1 MVATGTAF
9 PNQTGE
15 EELMDIVHGQD
26 VEEQEEPEGPRMTR
40 LRGIL
45 DKSLKETLKACNYA
59 AICECFPALAA
70 ANPRDLREAHEKVC
84 QFLNIEVN
92 NEFEQIIKERN
103 VIFKLNGL
111 DRLIADARGKGNT
124 AGSRTILDL
133 SPEVAVR
140 ARTVPTKEAEIERLK
155 AELERVQLDNRRIGG
170 ALNHSKAEQAAIKLE
185 LLESYNEFQ
194 EDTMSKTPA
203 ELDALRAAVL
213 MTRRQ
218 PAQTTQ
224 IASNVE
230 QSAPE
235 TSSERSTMPVID
247 SSINLGPSVIFAPVS
262 TETSN
267 LNTYPTPLSTALTG
281 KASPSTLGSLTVATS
296 ATAHVPTTY
305 NTTNKPSNGAVAP
318 PKTHSSQPTDRED
331 GEISDEEL
339 GVKPETETEHDLE
352 SAASRSRVSDTRS
365 NQPTGLTI
373 EAQTGAIPA
382 PLPLHGR
389 PQLPSHQALME
400 RVPRY
405 TQRLLG
411 TIRPSITTNTAT
423 SKGKSKSLDIGGI
436 KLGQDPDFNS
446 LIEEYQLQ
454 KAKSDSKSHPAA
466 TNQDQTLDSEIPGLG
481 HLKTLSPDFSLS
493 DRNFRRQPNI
503 GRRPGDQVR
512 QLAPRN
518 QRGDRVT
525 KRRSRDMSLNIKQQ
539 PTPPVHHEMQRHRS
553 DPNPGFVTLSP
564 QTANGQINDFTQ
576 VPPTHQASSQGQ
588 IYSLVEELLSYGVTP
603 EYLLQSGIDPA
614 VVYHVSSTRTPLAS
628 PIVPV
633 GPTQGFHL
641 NPQALAVASMQLATQ
656 YPQPSASAPISQPF
670 IPQFGQ
676 VHQQPHLTGY
686 SMRDT
691 SMDVSQPQSIQQQH
705 TQVQQTPQ
713 TIPQQLCTPTPTAIV
728 SEDDASRKLEMI
740 LAYAAKILPQ
750 GWHSLVP
757 QGGTDTNVTPVNVES
772 LESARGL
779 DPASTPYQDNAH
791 EKAPE
796 SLRAVKVEQD
806 GDRWAPLKQ
815 NLSQENGQIARP
827 GWNLSE
833 EARFTTAKF
842 QDLSISPNQQMQ
854 NQQTTISSTT
864 SSGAHIS
871 VQSIDTSPSL
881 KQHNT
886 EELRPINNDS
896 MSTKIAPPSVL
907 YERKYPRDN
916 GQSHDTGPSISTAST
931 NTSRSPSRPPPP
943 PPPAHPPPSPPPPP
957 TSAPPSPPTSTPPTY
972 SPHLELGTGATSESL
987 SSKANLESN
996 RSNVLDNT
1004 MPSNLN
1010 NIDHSRSDND
1020 ESINLFYLDSVPKE
1034 QNSTEVGSQRGS
1046 SASLDDTDMDIDIDD
1061 DSTEPTI
1068 LKGSWKTTEDIPP
1081 TTPASST
1088 QPVPKRPTHIR
1099 FDRMGNTLP
1108 SPVHSASML
1117 TTSTQADNQDA
1128 NGHFLPTVSRP
1139 QRNGRRVT
1147 AKDFMLKPL
1156 SSTPFIQER
1165 ALSYLIDIDDE
1176 DDDEYEPR
1184 VDTPTAKSSTPIS
1197 RADSINSP
1205 QESRTLQDIQQQ
1217 LKELNER
1224 ILAKQRAKRSALS
1237 ASATDGSTPKNT
1249 PTGLTSRS
1257 ETGSPAQPSGSSS
1270 NSEDQMMEKVSD
1282 TNSIGQEAYVKAEE
1296 LRRTINEHKAS
1307 LEGLRSQKQQYEQD
1321 RTEAMNLLADALS
1334 SNANN
1339 QDYGKLQRSIDEA
1352 AEKVAIK
1359 MREFEDAKRH
1369 LEEIKAR
1376 TGPILSQQSDLQK
1389 TKERLQGRI
1398 DLANEKTAGLKSSI
1412 GSLQQNIIQM
1422 RTQLMILEGKYAPK
1436 LDATNSEA
1444 CLPSTPNTNST
1455 TQDINSDTV
1464 PKRGIDPQG
1473 QTPPMNAKK
1482 PRTQAREEF
1491 SALSKRMQEL
1501 EREKDLLRS
1510 ASAPSTV
1517 TNGISTVSI
1526 QQPGKTNTTQLP
1538 SLYPSPHGSVPSH
1551 SKVNL
1556 GVPAGDG
1563 NVAPAVTSK
1572 TLSRLDEFL
1581 AQDKSLP
1588 ITPVADNDNQSPSP
1602 SGRPTAGIK
1611 KLYLAESCL
1620 FELDQLCMPS
1630 ELIKYVI
1637 PDRQN
1642 GSQVDSSAVLYKPS
1656 ASDSKS
1662 SKDAL
1667 DYVSPLSM
1675 FRSFRFSP
1683 RFRDAVRDGYK
1694 SLTYSNKID
1703 PMKPMCL
1710 YELSGG
1716 SCNDD
1721 SCKSQHARDYELTD
1735 EELVIDMARYAEGNT
1750 PESRQVFAEMQSAKL
1765 AHLRAAGIHNVELLV
1780 DSIVKNHR
1788 DFVQDSSRTVKFG
1801 ERIVTDN
1808 DATDSPATRNKPKGH
1823 SGSRAVDRLVESSKA
1838 SFNSLD
1844 QSPISM
1850 VILSKALTGSLAK
1863 NRRYHEQRHPDN
1875 FEKQVLADPSNET
1888 LWIEYA
1894 ISHLSTMSV
1903 DETNGAGDH
1912 SIHNALSVLSRA
1924 LGVHPSSENLWGLYL
1939 DLYTR
1944 HGAESETRQMFEQCL
1959 HYVPDAQLIW
1969 FRYFLW
1975 EKDRDER
1982 VYVLDRMLERACQ
1995 EPRKADDE
2003 AARSRFTLDVVLQI
2017 VKTMVSENFVES
2029 AKNWMQNFL
2038 TCTAWESIVPS
2049 SLSYAQLDD
2058 VWIEQ
2063 DMVENIAGTLAAK
2076 LLKPNDHCILWLAF
2090 VYLIWFHE
2098 LPDQLFQDYPNGY
2111 ISDNSLFVIHW
2122 PEIEEPEQESELHSI
2137 VHDIFLGL
2145 TVYFVD
2151 CDARSPLVATVKN
2164 FVGFLIARGQQQEEI
2179 LELVNPSQ
2187 FPESFPE
2194 IRDLFCQVRM
2204 PAESKQACLEQCA
2217 YEFFKVESSHEVG
2230 IGRSELALRLYRK
2243 LLGLSLP
2250 YSYEAPV
2257 ARSDITSIR
2266 TNVFM
2271 WLNYLSLLALGS
2283 GSYSQ
2288 LEAAFSSAMEA
2299 LPADKISVIQTEFA
2313 IHSIMKELH
2322 KATNASAINSLVA
2335 MAISDINILRPNPYD
2350 HSVAELTKVLALRDF
2365 SQLNRIIEAVWNRT
2379 VECSRQ
2385 LQVDLVDSFL
2395 RLHPEN
2401 PDFYLWLITTF
2412 AGPGSQ
2418 GSMDLILKASL
2429 FSPLAAKLSRMPTIH
2444 DVSKQLKSME
2454 TEERA
2459 HEEKA
2464 LDNHNTLESQGF
2476 DSGSDM
2482 DMDDN

>member
-1 MVATGTAF
+1 
-9 PNQTGE
+9 
-15 EELMDIVHGQD
+15 
-26 VEEQEEPEGPRMTR
+26 
-40 LRGIL
+40 
-45 DKSLKETLKACNYA
+45 
-59 AICECFPALAA
+59 
-70 ANPRDLREAHEKVC
+70 
-84 QFLNIEVN
+84 
-92 NEFEQIIKERN
+92 
-103 VIFKLNGL
+103 
-111 DRLIADARGKGNT
+111 
-124 AGSRTILDL
+124 
-133 SPEVAVR
+133 
-140 ARTVPTKEAEIERLK
+140 
-155 AELERVQLDNRRIGG
+155 
-170 ALNHSKAEQAAIKLE
+170 
-185 LLESYNEFQ
+185 
-194 EDTMSKTPA
+194 
-203 ELDALRAAVL
+203 
-213 MTRRQ
+213 
-218 PAQTTQ
+218 
-224 IASNVE
+224 
-230 QSAPE
+230 
-235 TSSERSTMPVID
+235 
-247 SSINLGPSVIFAPVS
+247 
-262 TETSN
+262 
-267 LNTYPTPLSTALTG
+267 
-281 KASPSTLGSLTVATS
+281 
-296 ATAHVPTTY
+296 
-305 NTTNKPSNGAVAP
+305 
-318 PKTHSSQPTDRED
+318 
-331 GEISDEEL
+331 
-339 GVKPETETEHDLE
+339 
-352 SAASRSRVSDTRS
+352 
-365 NQPTGLTI
+365 
-373 EAQTGAIPA
+373 
-382 PLPLHGR
+382 
-389 PQLPSHQALME
+389 
-400 RVPRY
+400 
-405 TQRLLG
+405 
-411 TIRPSITTNTAT
+411 
-423 SKGKSKSLDIGGI
+423 
-436 KLGQDPDFNS
+436 
-446 LIEEYQLQ
+446 
-454 KAKSDSKSHPAA
+454 
-466 TNQDQTLDSEIPGLG
+466 
-481 HLKTLSPDFSLS
+481 
-493 DRNFRRQPNI
+493 
-503 GRRPGDQVR
+503 
-512 QLAPRN
+512 
-518 QRGDRVT
+518 
-525 KRRSRDMSLNIKQQ
+525 
-539 PTPPVHHEMQRHRS
+539 
-553 DPNPGFVTLSP
+553 
-564 QTANGQINDFTQ
+564 
-576 VPPTHQASSQGQ
+576 
-588 IYSLVEELLSYGVTP
+588 
-603 EYLLQSGIDPA
+603 
-614 VVYHVSSTRTPLAS
+614 
-628 PIVPV
+628 
-633 GPTQGFHL
+633 
-641 NPQALAVASMQLATQ
+641 MQLATQ
-656 YPQPSASAPISQPF
+656 YPRSSASAPISQPF

-705 TQVQQTPQ
+705 TQMQQTPQ
-713 TIPQQLCTPTPTAIV
+713 TIPQQLCTPTSTAIA

-757 QGGTDTNVTPVNVES
+757 QSGTDTNVTPVSVES
-772 LESARGL
+772 LESTRGL
-779 DPASTPYQDNAH
+779 DPASTLYQDDAH
-791 EKAPE
+791 EKALEP
-796 SLRAVKVEQD
+796 LRAVKVEQD

-815 NLSQENGQIARP
+815 NSSQENGQIARP

-842 QDLSISPNQQMQ
+842 QDLSISPNQQVQ
-854 NQQTTISSTT
+854 NQQATISSTT
-864 SSGAHIS
+864 PSGVHIS

-881 KQHNT
+881 EQHNT
-886 EELRPINNDS
+886 EELRPINNES
-896 MSTKIAPPSVL
+896 MPAKIAPPSVL
-907 YERKYPRDN
+907 YEREYPRDN
-916 GQSHDTGPSISTAST
+916 GQSHDTGPGMSTAST

-957 TSAPPSPPTSTPPTY
+957 TSAPPSPPPPPPTSTPPTKY
-972 SPHLELGTGATSESL
+972 SLHLELGTGATSESL
-987 SSKANLESN
+987 SSEANLESN

-1004 MPSNLN
+1004 MSSNLDSIN
-1010 NIDHSRSDND
+1010 HSRSDNG

-1034 QNSTEVGSQRGS
+1034 QNSTEVRSQRGS

-1068 LKGSWKTTEDIPP
+1068 LKGSWKTTEDTPP

-1088 QPVPKRPTHIR
+1088 QPVPNRPIHIR

-1108 SPVHSASML
+1108 SPAHSASML
-1117 TTSTQADNQDA
+1117 TTSTQVDNQDA
-1128 NGHFLPTVSRP
+1128 NGYFLPAVSRP

-1147 AKDFMLKPL
+1147 AKDFMSKP

-1165 ALSYLIDIDDE
+1165 ALSYLIDIDDD

-1237 ASATDGSTPKNT
+1237 ASAIDGSTPKNT

-1270 NSEDQMMEKVSD
+1270 NSEDQIMEKVSD
-1282 TNSIGQEAYVKAEE
+1282 TNSIGQDAYVKAEE

-1359 MREFEDAKRH
+1359 TRELEDAKRH

-1376 TGPILSQQSDLQK
+1376 TEPILSQQSDLQK

-1398 DLANEKTAGLKSSI
+1398 DLANEKTAALKGSI

-1444 CLPSTPNTNST
+1444 SLPSTPNTNST
-1455 TQDINSDTV
+1455 TQDINSDTGNIIVDNNDLLNTHIQNIQTRLILTMLPTVV
-1464 PKRGIDPQG
+1464 PKRGIDPQC

-1517 TNGISTVSI
+1517 INGISTASI
-1526 QQPGKTNTTQLP
+1526 QQPGKTNTTQLSSLHP
-1538 SLYPSPHGSVPSH
+1538 SSHGSTPSH

-1581 AQDKSLP
+1581 GQDKSLP
-1588 ITPVADNDNQSPSP
+1588 ITPVAENDNQSPSP

-1620 FELDQLCMPS
+1620 FELDQLCLPS

-1642 GSQVDSSAVLYKPS
+1642 GSQADSSAVLYKPS
-1656 ASDSKS
+1656 TNDSKS

-1765 AHLRAAGIHNVELLV
+1765 AHLRAAGIHNAELLV
-1780 DSIVKNHR
+1780 DSIVKSHR
-1788 DFVQDSSRTVKFG
+1788 DFVQDPSRTVKFG
-1801 ERIVTDN
+1801 ERIVTEN
-1808 DATDSPATRNKPKGH
+1808 DATDSPATRNKPKSH
-1823 SGSRAVDRLVESSKA
+1823 SGNRAVDRLVDSSKT
-1838 SFNSLD
+1838 SSNSLD

-1850 VILSKALTGSLAK
+1850 VILSKALTGSLVK

-1875 FEKQVLADPSNET
+1875 FEKQVLADPWNET

-1903 DETNGAGDH
+1903 DETDGAGDH
-1912 SIHNALSVLSRA
+1912 NIHNALSVLSRA

-1944 HGAESETRQMFEQCL
+1944 HGAELETRQMFEQCL

-1975 EKDRDER
+1975 EKGRDER

-2003 AARSRFTLDVVLQI
+2003 TARSRFTLDVVLQI

-2038 TCTAWESIVPS
+2038 TCATWESIVPS

-2098 LPDQLFQDYPNGY
+2098 LPGQLFQDYPNGY

-2122 PEIEEPEQESELHSI
+2122 PEIEEPEQESDLHSI

-2204 PAESKQACLEQCA
+2204 HFNRSAEAKKDLQQAIQESPMQPYLWNRYAHLQPAESKQACLEQCA

-2230 IGRSELALRLYRK
+2230 VGRSELALRLYRK

-2257 ARSDITSIR
+2257 ARLDITSLR
-2266 TNVFM
+2266 TNVFV

-2299 LPADKISVIQTEFA
+2299 LPADKVSVIQTEFA

-2322 KATNASAINSLVA
+2322 KATNASAINSLVTI
-2335 MAISDINILRPNPYD
+2335 AISDISILRPNPYD
-2350 HSVAELTKVLALRDF
+2350 HSVSELTKVLALRDF
-2365 SQLNRIIEAVWNRT
+2365 SQLNRIIEVVWNRT

-2401 PDFYLWLITTF
+2401 PDFYLWYRNRWTELKRQLGTWINAEKF
-2412 AGPGSQ
+2412 LSLACSDFLYRSMSGNGSQ
-2418 GSMDLILKASL
+2418 ESMDLILKASL
-2429 FSPLAAKLSRMPTIH
+2429 FSPLAAKLSRMPTIR
-2444 DVSKQLKSME
+2444 DVSKQLKSVE
-2454 TEERA
+2454 TEEQA
-2459 HEEKA
+2459 HETV